1 MAGALSVNCASPDY
15 ALFAARSR
23 EFPRRLRGNLRRELR
38 AEARVVERD
47 LERAVLSLR
56 LSAKPPGRR
65 HRPAHTG
72 LRQGIASGI
81 RVIARD
87 VGDGIEFRVRA
98 GHPMSAATNAASFN
112 HPLYGNT
119 DRWFTQESRPWWDVT
134 WREHRPRV
142 VEAGALALRKAVG
155 DL

>member
-15 ALFAARSR
+15 ARFAGRAR

-38 AEARVVERD
+38 AEARSVERD
-47 LERAVLSLR
+47 LERAVMALR
-56 LSAKPPGRR
+56 LPGKPPSR
-65 HRPAHTG
+65 HHQPRHTG

-81 RVIARD
+81 RVIARE

-98 GHPMSAATNAASFN
+98 GHPMSSATNASSFN
-112 HPLYGNT
+112 HPLWG
-119 DRWFTQESRPWWDVT
+119 DRDKWVTQESRPWWDNT

-142 VEAGALALRKAVG
+142 VEAGRVALQRAVG
-155 DL
+155 EL